1 MSTLVTV
8 LFAIVAVLY
17 SLSGALYLAF
27 LARGAESLGKNA
39 GHALTGA
46 VVTHVAFLVADLA
59 TSTSPV
65 FADIHQALAVGSLLV
80 ALAYLGT
87 VVIGGKRITST
98 SKLQVLGAFITP
110 ITLLFFLGAG
120 FRRGVEVS
128 DEVRS
133 VMLPIHIGVNVLGIA
148 AFAVAFAVS
157 IAYVVQERQ
166 LRQKKLTGIF
176 QRLPS
181 LDTLDTLG
189 FRMVIVGFPLLTL
202 GVVTGT
208 LWAVRLD
215 PDAPPIGATQ
225 TMGLIEWALF
235 AAVLLLR
242 AVAGWRGRRAAI
254 GTMLGFVVACAV
266 LLGYV
271 VRS

>member
-1 MSTLVTV
+1 MSALVTA
-8 LFAIVAVLY
+8 LFALVAVLY

-27 LARGAESLGKNA
+27 LARGTEPLGKNA
-39 GHALTGA
+39 GYTLSAA
-46 VVTHVAFLVADLA
+46 VVAHVAFLAVDI
-59 TSTSPV
+59 STNEQAF
-65 FADIHQALAVGSLLV
+65 FADIHQALAIGSLLV
-80 ALAYLGT
+80 SLAYLATGW
-87 VVIGGKRITST
+87 IGIAST
-98 SKLQVLGAFITP
+98 SPKSKLKVLGAFVTP
-110 ITLLFFLGAG
+110 VTLLFFLGAG
-120 FRRGVEVS
+120 FRRGVQVS

-133 VMLPIHIGVNVLGIA
+133 IMLPIHIGVNVLGIA
-148 AFAVAFAVS
+148 AFALAFGFS

-166 LRQKKLTGIF
+166 LRQKKLGGLF

-181 LDTLDTLG
+181 LDTLDTLA

-225 TMGLIEWALF
+225 TMGLLEWALF

-254 GTMLGFVVACAV
+254 GTMLGFLVACAV
-266 LLGYV
+266 LFGYV
-271 VRS
+271 LRG

>member
-1 MSTLVTV
+1 MIVTA
-8 LFAIVAVLY
+8 LFALVAVLY

-27 LARGAESLGKNA
+27 LARGAEQLGKTA
-39 GHALTGA
+39 GHALTAA
-46 VVTHVAFLVADLA
+46 VVTHVGFLVADVA
-59 TSTSPV
+59 TSTRPLFS
-65 FADIHQALAVGSLLV
+65 DIHQALGVGSLLV
-80 ALAYLGT
+80 ALTYLGT
-87 VVIGGKRITST
+87 VWLGGGRISPKG
-98 SKLQVLGAFITP
+98 KLQVLGAFVTP

-133 VMLPIHIGVNVLGIA
+133 AVLPLHIGANVLGIA
-148 AFAVAFAVS
+148 AFALAFGVS
-157 IAYVVQERQ
+157 IAYVLQERQ
-166 LRQKKLTGIF
+166 LRQKKLSGIF

-181 LDTLDTLG
+181 LDTLDMLS

-215 PDAPPIGATQ
+215 ADAPPIGPTQ
-225 TMGLIEWALF
+225 AMGLVEWALF
-235 AAVLLLR
+235 ASLLLLR

-254 GTMLGFVVACAV
+254 GTMLGFLIACAV
-266 LLGYV
+266 LFGYV
-271 VRS
+271 LRG

>member
-1 MSTLVTV
+1 MVAS
-8 LFAIVAVLY
+8 LFALVAVLY

-27 LARGAESLGKNA
+27 LARGVESLGRNA
-39 GHALTGA
+39 GLSLAAA
-46 VVTHVAFLVADLA
+46 VVSHVAFLVVDVTT
-59 TSTSPV
+59 TSRPLFS
-65 FADIHQALAVGSLLV
+65 DIHQALAVGSLLV
-80 ALAYLGT
+80 SLGYLATVWLGA
-87 VVIGGKRITST
+87 KRLSP
-98 SKLQVLGAFITP
+98 SGKLQVLGAFVTP

-120 FRRGVEVS
+120 FRRGVGEVS
-128 DEVRS
+128 ESVRS
-133 VMLPIHIGVNVLGIA
+133 ALLPVHIGVNVLGI
-148 AFAVAFAVS
+148 VAFALAFGVS
-157 IAYVVQERQ
+157 IAYVIQERQ
-166 LRQKKLTGIF
+166 LRQKKLGGLF

-215 PDAPPIGATQ
+215 PDAPPIGPTQ
-225 TMGLIEWALF
+225 TMGLLEWALF

-254 GTMLGFVVACAV
+254 GTMIGFVVACAV
-266 LLGYV
+266 LFGYV
-271 VRS
+271 LRG

>member
-1 MSTLVTV
+1 MLVTA
-8 LFAIVAVLY
+8 LFALVAVLY
-17 SLSGALYLAF
+17 SLSGALYLTY
-27 LARGAESLGKNA
+27 LARGAQQTGKSA
-39 GHALTGA
+39 MACLAGA
-46 VVTHVAFLVADLA
+46 VVTHVAFLAADVLT
-59 TSTSPV
+59 TSRPFFV
-65 FADIHQALAVGSLLV
+65 DIHQALGFGSLLV

-87 VVIGGKRITST
+87 VWLGGERFGSRP
-98 SKLQVLGAFITP
+98 KLQVLGAFVTP

-120 FRRGVEVS
+120 FRRGVQVS

-133 VMLPIHIGVNVLGIA
+133 FILPFHIGVNVLGVA
-148 AFAVAFAVS
+148 AFALAFGVS
-157 IAYVVQERQ
+157 IAYVLQERQ
-166 LRQKKLTGIF
+166 LRQKKLSGIF

-215 PDAPPIGATQ
+215 PDAPPIGPTQ

-254 GTMLGFVVACAV
+254 GTMLGFLFACAV
-266 LLGYV
+266 LFGYV
-271 VRS
+271 LRG

>member
-1 MSTLVTV
+1 VLGTA
-8 LFAIVAVLY
+8 LFALVAVLY
-17 SLSGALYLAF
+17 ATSGALYLAF
-27 LARGAESLGKNA
+27 LARGAEQTGKSA
-39 GHALTGA
+39 SIALAAA
-46 VVTHVAFLVADLA
+46 VVTHVAYLVVDVV
-59 TSTSPV
+59 TSSRPL
-65 FADIHQALAVGSLLV
+65 FADIHQALGVGSLLV
-80 ALAYLGT
+80 ALTYLGT
-87 VVIGGKRITST
+87 VWFGGERIS
-98 SKLQVLGAFITP
+98 SRGKLQVLGAFVTP

-120 FRRGVEVS
+120 FRRGVQVS

-133 VMLPIHIGVNVLGIA
+133 ALLPFHIGVNVLGVA
-148 AFAVAFAVS
+148 AFALAFGVS
-157 IAYVVQERQ
+157 IAYVLQERQ
-166 LRQKKLTGIF
+166 LRRKKLSGIL

-215 PDAPPIGATQ
+215 PAAPPIGATQ

-242 AVAGWRGRRAAI
+242 AVAGWRGRRAAL
-254 GTMLGFVVACAV
+254 GTMLGFLVACAV
-266 LLGYV
+266 LFGYV
-271 VRS
+271 LRS